1 MIEGP
6 PLLTVR
12 RNFRRPSKAKL
23 KAFAGATTAMVVDAQ
38 AGRGALDHRVKPL
51 DPASRFVGP
60 AITAWCGPYDN
71 LAALAALELAR
82 PGDVVAIAA
91 AGFEGTAVIGDR
103 FAGMAG
109 NRRLG
114 AIVTDGLV
122 RERAGILE
130 AGVPCYAMGL
140 SANSPFANGCGEVG
154 LVIVLGGV
162 AVAAGDL
169 LIGDEEGVV
178 VVPRANIDEVLAAL
192 EGVKANEARLEREV
206 REGATGFAFVK
217 ELLNSPATRYVD

>member
-1 MIEGP
+1 MP
-6 PLLTVR
+6 KTMRYLLVIAT
-12 RNFRRPSKAKL
+12 KL
-23 KAFAGATTAMVVDAQ
+23 EQIIRFF
-38 AGRGALDHRVKPL
+38 GR
-51 DPASRFVGP
+51 
-60 AITAWCGPYDN
+60 
-71 LAALAALELAR
+71 
-82 PGDVVAIAA
+82 
-91 AGFEGTAVIGDR
+91 
-103 FAGMAG
+103 
-109 NRRLG
+109 
-114 AIVTDGLV
+114 
-122 RERAGILE
+122 
-130 AGVPCYAMGL
+130 L